1 MNFRK
6 IYIGQIFSATGGIKI
21 NFSLY
26 SDDYK
31 STVIFLHGIET
42 MT

>member
-6 IYIGQIFSATGGIKI
+6 IYIGQISATGGIKI
-21 NFSLY
+21 NSSLY

-31 STVIFLHGIET
+31 STEIFLHGIET